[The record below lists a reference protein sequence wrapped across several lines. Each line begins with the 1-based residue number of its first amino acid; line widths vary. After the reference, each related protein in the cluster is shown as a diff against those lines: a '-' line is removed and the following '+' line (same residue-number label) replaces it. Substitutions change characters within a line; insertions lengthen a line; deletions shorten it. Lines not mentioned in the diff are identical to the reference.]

1 LKTAAPPSR
10 RFEMRL
16 SDDWPDRVYVD
27 KEQYDR
33 MHELTSK
40 ASEAEREVPFKSL
53 KEVLMAAALLGYKMG
68 EKADITEKKEIIFTR
83 YLDSQLDLPLVCC
96 LAIADEKTVEVIN
109 DKKKVLTIFESYI
122 KGGFDYLYDR
132 IMDGPDKIQNYAY
145 YLLKEHITD

>member
-1 LKTAAPPSR
+1 
-10 RFEMRL
+10 MRL

-53 KEVLMAAALLGYKMG
+53 KEVLMAAGMLGYKLG
-68 EKADITEKKEIIFTR
+68 EKADLKEKKEIIFTR
-83 YLDSQLDLPLVCC
+83 YLDSQLDMPLVCC
-96 LAIADEKTVEVIN
+96 LAIADQQNVEVIN

-122 KGGFDYLYDR
+122 KGGFDYLYER
-132 IMDGPDKIQNYAY
+132 ISDGPDKIQSYAY
-145 YLLKEHITD
+145 YLLKEHISD

>member
-1 LKTAAPPSR
+1 
-10 RFEMRL
+10 MRP

-33 MHELTSK
+33 IHELTSK

-68 EKADITEKKEIIFTR
+68 EKVDIKEKKEIIFTR

-96 LAIADEKTVEVIN
+96 LAIADEKTVEVLN

-122 KGGFDYLYDR
+122 KGGFDYLYDK

-145 YLLKEHITD
+145 YLLKEHISD